1 MTLTQQNFEQFY
13 QLVLQEVSLQKELRD
28 ISEKE
33 NFFVRVLELGK
44 ENGFDFTIENIRE
57 AMLAKQRAWIERWI

>member
-1 MTLTQQNFEQFY
+1 M
-13 QLVLQEVSLQKELRD
+13 VLQEVSLQKELRD